1 MGLGRQIDSKF
12 IWVRL
17 AVLSKERLL
26 DHEPQIVDPAR
37 AMPSLNP
44 YKSPGTIQS
53 RVDSPKPRRSGLLA
67 CIAIVF
73 AFLMAISILVTQR
86 NFAKIFVEFDI
97 QIPLATLF
105 ACSPILP
112 LVLLAITII
121 AIALSVLGDYHRF
134 ADRWNGML
142 MVFSII
148 VLATYV
154 WGIFSPLMQLISGLS
169 K

>member
-1 MGLGRQIDSKF
+1 
-12 IWVRL
+12 
-17 AVLSKERLL
+17 
-26 DHEPQIVDPAR
+26 
-37 AMPSLNP
+37 
-44 YKSPGTIQS
+44 
-53 RVDSPKPRRSGLLA
+53 
-67 CIAIVF
+67 
-73 AFLMAISILVTQR
+73 MAISILVTQR

-97 QIPLATLF
+97 QLPLATLF